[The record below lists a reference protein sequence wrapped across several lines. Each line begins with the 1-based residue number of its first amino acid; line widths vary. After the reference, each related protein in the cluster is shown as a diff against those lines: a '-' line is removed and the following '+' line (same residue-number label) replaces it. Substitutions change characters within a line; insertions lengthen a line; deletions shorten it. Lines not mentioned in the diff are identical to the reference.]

1 MKPKRDWTRDMSLS
15 LLDSNVWVSLAIDRH
30 KHHRH
35 AVDWFGK
42 ASDDASTCF
51 CRMTQ
56 NSFLRL
62 LSLKALF
69 EEDTLTN
76 NQAIAVYRRL
86 RQDPRVGWLDEPEGL
101 EIKWFAL
108 ASLRTPAPKRWMDA
122 YLCAFARSVGADLVT
137 FDRGYL
143 QFEDTA
149 LKIVLLPPGAPFARS
164 SR

>member
-1 MKPKRDWTRDMSLS
+1 MSLS

-62 LSLKALF
+62 LTLKALF
-69 EEDTLTN
+69 EEDTMTN

-101 EIKWFAL
+101 AL
-108 ASLRTPAPKRWMDA
+108 RAFPNYLTCPSLCYGRYRRASRTA
-122 YLCAFARSVGADLVT
+122 V
-137 FDRGYL
+137 
-143 QFEDTA
+143 E
-149 LKIVLLPPGAPFARS
+149 
-164 SR
+164 